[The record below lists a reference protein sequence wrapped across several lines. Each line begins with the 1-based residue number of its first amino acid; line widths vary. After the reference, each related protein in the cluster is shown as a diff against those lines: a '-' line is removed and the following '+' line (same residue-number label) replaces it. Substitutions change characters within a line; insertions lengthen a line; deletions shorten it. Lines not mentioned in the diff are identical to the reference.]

1 MVFGRHSVGYVTKP
15 GLMASSRDGQGLCTH
30 VEGAAKKG
38 LSVVVV
44 VVWRQAFSVSLA
56 VPELTL

>member
-15 GLMASSRDGQGLCTH
+15 GLMASSRDGQGLFTH

-38 LSVVVV
+38 LSIVV

>member
-1 MVFGRHSVGYVTKP
+1 MGYVTKP
-15 GLMASSRDGQGLCTH
+15 GLMASSRDGQGLFTH

-38 LSVVVV
+38 LSVVV